1 MSQSPHKP
9 VKLGIIGLGPRGATL
24 TATLLQMPE
33 TARIAAICDCDGER
47 LEKMRRHLAENG
59 IVAETYRDSAELLA
73 SPEVDAVL
81 VPTSWNAHLPLAIAA
96 VRAGK
101 PVAMEVGGATG
112 CEELWELVR
121 QAENNRANA
130 MMLENCCYGRQ
141 ELLVLNMVRKGLF
154 GEILHCECGYCHH
167 ITPEMVGP
175 DGPLTERGWHNLRRN
190 GDLYPTHGIGPI
202 AKILDINRGNRFV
215 TLSSVSSKARSMEL
229 AAGGKCRFNCG
240 DVTTTVLKCANGET
254 VTMIHS
260 VAPPQPYSRRGLV
273 QGTRGI
279 WSEDRKGIF
288 VEGLSVSKNLTDVAG
303 NPYVEHVWDPVE
315 SFYDKFDHPIWRD
328 FRDHPTGGH
337 GGMDTLAL
345 RAFCSA
351 VAGESDYPIDVYDT
365 AVWMSLTALSEQSV
379 ALGGMP
385 VPVPDFTCGKW
396 VTRGPAK
403 PGYWS
408 L

>member
-1 MSQSPHKP
+1 MKRTDSVVQ
-9 VKLGIIGLGPRGATL
+9 LGIIGLGPRGQTL
-24 TATLLQMPE
+24 SATLLQMRNE
-33 TARIAAICDCDGER
+33 AAIAAICDCDAER
-47 LEKMRRHLAENG
+47 LEAMRRRLA
-59 IVAETYRDSAELLA
+59 AEGVFPKTYLESAELLA

-81 VPTSWNAHLPLAIAA
+81 VPTSWNAHLPLAVAA

-121 QAENNRANA
+121 QAENNHANA

-141 ELLVLNMVRKGLF
+141 ELLVLNMARQGLF

-167 ITPEMVGP
+167 ITPELAGA
-175 DGPLTERGWHNLRRN
+175 DGPLSERGWHNLRRN

-229 AAGGKCRFNCG
+229 ASGGKYRFNCG

-260 VAPPQPYSRRGLV
+260 VAAPRPYSRRGLV
-273 QGTRGI
+273 QGTRGA
-279 WSEDRKGIF
+279 WSEDCGGIF
-288 VEGLSVSKNLTDVAG
+288 VEGMSVSEELTDVAG
-303 NPYVEHVWDPVE
+303 NPYVEHRWDPVE
-315 SFYDKFDHPIWRD
+315 KYYDRFDHPIWRE
-328 FRDHPTGGH
+328 FRANPTGGH

-345 RAFCSA
+345 RAFCAA
-351 VAGESDYPIDVYDT
+351 VSGASEYPIDVYDT
-365 AVWMSLTALSEQSV
+365 AVWMSLTALSEQSA

-396 VTRGPAK
+396 VTRGRGK
-403 PGYWS
+403 PGFWS